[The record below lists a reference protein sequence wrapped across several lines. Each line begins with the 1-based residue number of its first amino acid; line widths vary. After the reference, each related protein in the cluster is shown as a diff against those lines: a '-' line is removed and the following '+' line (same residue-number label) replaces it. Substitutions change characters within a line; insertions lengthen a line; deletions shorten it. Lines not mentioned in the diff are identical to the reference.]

1 VKHSFVHRTAGGLT
15 IPFVIVIGVLL
26 AGVGSARAAKNAMVE
41 VGFVGVP
48 PPNFQN
54 VLLNVQSVRVNPDVN
69 AAPGNGKW
77 QSIPV
82 PPGIGNAGQNADLQ
96 IDLNASQNTPQI
108 FNTAGVQTGTY
119 RIVELRLDPNN
130 PGTLVPDCPQ
140 TSPPISNPSTT
151 ADGCIN
157 YPIQL
162 ASGTNVITFS
172 NADGLI
178 FPANKIMTPLILQV
192 SMSAPVP
199 PTVPGGAYTVAIT
212 LTTPPTNAAET
223 GTVTGS
229 VNVNGGSGSG
239 TSPSGKVRKLAVTAE
254 AIGTNTAIA
263 STPVKNGQYTLILP
277 AASTFGTLYD
287 IAVAGGTD
295 TYAAQRLLPLYQ
307 GAKIQADFIGSNSLT
322 GSQTLGNL
330 TGTISD
336 NCVATKPIVGAT
348 LQLLIP
354 PDSISSPSST
364 FCLDSPEQCVAV
376 ATANTDNTGYFPLP
390 GTITIPAEFQNVPPA
405 PKSNVNGAYAMEIT
419 APGYDSLIVQAKP
432 SSNSKGGTCAPQDS
446 AAGTTFT
453 ACNLALNTGYIT
465 GAIPIVP
472 PVPGQTTLVQVFA
485 EDAGTNNIESALP
498 MPITVTSSNAGAVG
512 YTLNVPPSVST
523 FDLFATTIDTY
534 QGISDPYPGHTIVV
548 KSGVPGPAEPSK
560 PGACSTAT
568 PTPFEQPIDCIGH
581 GSVTGTVGNA
591 NLGTSVVLS
600 KQDTYSG
607 DFVAITNTLVQ
618 NQLPNSTPSNNYSFC
633 APADTYELQEWQ
645 LPTPDP
651 DATPSSSPTASPV
664 ADTSVIITISTPLSA
679 GGASPTPTPAIK
691 CPTTCEN
698 PDGTCPGICSN
709 VIQPLPPGPPTP
721 SATPTL

>member
-1 VKHSFVHRTAGGLT
+1 MKHFFVHRTAGGL
-15 IPFVIVIGVLL
+15 IVPFVIVIGVLL

-54 VLLNVQSVRVNPDVN
+54 VLLNVQSVRINPDVS

-77 QSIPV
+77 QTIPV
-82 PPGIGNAGQNADLQ
+82 PPGIGNAGRNADLQ

-108 FNTAGVQTGTY
+108 FNTAGVQAGTY
-119 RIVELRLDPNN
+119 RIVELRLDSNN
-130 PGTLVPDCPQ
+130 PGTLVPDCPNGPG
-140 TSPPISNPSTT
+140 TIANPSNT
-151 ADGCIN
+151 ADGCIS

-162 ASGTNVITFS
+162 TNDTNVITFS

-199 PTVPGGAYTVAIT
+199 PTVPGGAYTVTVT

-229 VNVNGGSGSG
+229 VNVNGGKGSGS
-239 TSPSGKVRKLAVTAE
+239 SPSGKVRKLTVTAE

-287 IAVAGGTD
+287 LAVAGGAD

-307 GAKIQADFIGSNSLT
+307 GQQINAEFTGSNSLT
-322 GSQTLGNL
+322 GGQTLGNI

-354 PDSISSPSST
+354 PDNISSPPST
-364 FCLDSPEQCVAV
+364 FCYDSPDQCVAV

-390 GTITIPAEFQNVPPA
+390 GTITIPAEFENVPVV
-405 PKSNVNGAYAMEIT
+405 PKKTPYVMQVT
-419 APGYDSLIVQAKP
+419 APGYDPLVVYAVP
-432 SSNSKGGTCAPQDS
+432 TSNSKAGTCSTD
-446 AAGTTFT
+446 GTTFT
-453 ACNLALNTGYIT
+453 TCDLALNTGYIT
-465 GAIPIVP
+465 GAIPIKQ
-472 PVPGQTTLVQVFA
+472 PVPGQTILVQVFA

-498 MPITVTSSNAGAVG
+498 MPITVTSSNGGTIG

-534 QGISDPYPGHTIVV
+534 QGVTDPYPGHTIVV
-548 KSGVPGPAEPSK
+548 KSGVTGPAEPSK

-568 PTPFEQPIDCIGH
+568 PTPFDQSIDWGVRQVGTTEIGF
-581 GSVTGTVGNA
+581 GE
-591 NLGTSVVLS
+591 
-600 KQDTYSG
+600 
-607 DFVAITNTLVQ
+607 F
-618 NQLPNSTPSNNYSFC
+618 
-633 APADTYELQEWQ
+633 AD
-645 LPTPDP
+645 
-651 DATPSSSPTASPV
+651 
-664 ADTSVIITISTPLSA
+664 
-679 GGASPTPTPAIK
+679 
-691 CPTTCEN
+691 C
-698 PDGTCPGICSN
+698 
-709 VIQPLPPGPPTP
+709 
-721 SATPTL
+721 

>member
-1 VKHSFVHRTAGGLT
+1 VKHFFVHRTAGGL
-15 IPFVIVIGVLL
+15 IVPFVIVIGVLL

-54 VLLNVQSVRVNPDVN
+54 VLLNVQSVRINPDVS

-77 QSIPV
+77 QTIPV
-82 PPGIGNAGQNADLQ
+82 PPGIGNAGRNADLQ

-108 FNTAGVQTGTY
+108 FNTAGVQAGTY
-119 RIVELRLDPNN
+119 RIVELRLDSNN
-130 PGTLVPDCPQ
+130 PGTLVPDCPNGPG
-140 TSPPISNPSTT
+140 TIANPSNT
-151 ADGCIN
+151 ADGCIS

-162 ASGTNVITFS
+162 TNDTNVITFS

-199 PTVPGGAYTVAIT
+199 PTVPGGAYTVTVT

-223 GTVTGS
+223 GIVTGS
-229 VNVNGGSGSG
+229 VNVNGSKGSGS
-239 TSPSGKVRKLAVTAE
+239 SPSGKVRKLAVTAE

-287 IAVAGGTD
+287 IAVAGGAD

-307 GAKIQADFIGSNSLT
+307 GQQINAEFTGSNSLT
-322 GSQTLGNL
+322 GSQTLGNI

-354 PDSISSPSST
+354 PDNISSPPST
-364 FCLDSPEQCVAV
+364 FCYDSPDQCVAV

-390 GTITIPAEFQNVPPA
+390 GTITIPAEFENVPVV
-405 PKSNVNGAYAMEIT
+405 PKKTPYVMQVT
-419 APGYDSLIVQAKP
+419 APGYDPLVVYAVP
-432 SSNSKGGTCAPQDS
+432 TSNSKAGTCSTD
-446 AAGTTFT
+446 GTTFT
-453 ACNLALNTGYIT
+453 TCDLALNTGYIT
-465 GAIPIVP
+465 GAIPIKQ
-472 PVPGQTTLVQVFA
+472 PVPGQTILVQVFA

-498 MPITVTSSNAGAVG
+498 MPITVTSSNGGTIG

-534 QGISDPYPGHTIVV
+534 QGVTDPYPGHTIVV
-548 KSGVPGPAEPSK
+548 KSGVTGPAEPSK

-568 PTPFEQPIDCIGH
+568 PTPFDQSIDCIGH
-581 GSVTGTVGNA
+581 GSVTGIVGNA

-618 NQLPNSTPSNNYSFC
+618 NQLPNLTPSNNYSFC
-633 APADTYELQEWQ
+633 APADTYQVQEWQ
-645 LPTPDP
+645 LPTPDAN
-651 DATPSSSPTASPV
+651 ATPSSSPTASPV
-664 ADTSVIITISTPLSA
+664 PDTAAIVMIPLPPSA
-679 GGASPTPTPAIK
+679 GGPSPTPTPAIR

-709 VIQPLPPGPPTP
+709 VIQPLPPAPSPTP
-721 SATPTL
+721 TP

>member
-1 VKHSFVHRTAGGLT
+1 MKHSFVHRTAGGL
-15 IPFVIVIGVLL
+15 IVPFVIVIGVLL
-26 AGVGSARAAKNAMVE
+26 AGVGSAQAAKNALVE

-54 VLLNVQSVRVNPDVN
+54 VLLNVQSVRINPNVG
-69 AAPGNGKW
+69 ATPYNGKW

-82 PPGIGNAGQNADLQ
+82 PPGIGNAGQNADMQ
-96 IDLNASQNTPQI
+96 IDLNASQNLPQI
-108 FNTAGVQTGTY
+108 FNTAGVQAGTY
-119 RIVELRLDPNN
+119 RLVELRLDPNN

-140 TSPPISNPSTT
+140 TSPPISNPNTT

-162 ASGTNVITFS
+162 TNGNNVIVYP
-172 NADGLI
+172 NPDGLI

-192 SMSAPVP
+192 SMSQPVA
-199 PTVPGGAYTVAIT
+199 PTVPGGAYTVTIT
-212 LTTPPTNAAET
+212 LTTPPANPLEV

-229 VNVNGGSGSG
+229 VNVNGSGSG

-277 AASTFGTLYD
+277 AAPNFGTLYD
-287 IAVAGGTD
+287 LAVAGGAD

-307 GAKIQADFIGSNSLT
+307 GTSITADFNDKNSLT
-322 GSQTLGNL
+322 GSQTLGNI

-354 PDSISSPSST
+354 PDPPNPNSSVDCSVPGNAP
-364 FCLDSPEQCVAV
+364 LCVAV

-390 GTITIPAEFQNVPPA
+390 GTITIPAEFQNVPIRS
-405 PKSNVNGAYAMEIT
+405 KSLPNTNKGAYVMEVT
-419 APGYDSLIVQAKP
+419 APGYDPLFEYAIP
-432 SSNSKGGTCAPQDS
+432 TSNGKGGTCAPIGS
-446 AAGTTFT
+446 TTFG
-453 ACNLALNTGYIT
+453 ACDLFLNTGYIQ
-465 GAIPIVP
+465 GKIQIQQ
-472 PVPGQTTLVQVFA
+472 PVPGQTILVQVFA

-498 MPITVTSSNAGAVG
+498 MPITVTSSNGGTIG

-523 FDLFATTIDTY
+523 FDLFATTIDNY
-534 QGISDPYPGHTIVV
+534 QGVGDPYPGHTIVV
-548 KSGVPGPAEPSK
+548 KSGVTGPAEPSK

-568 PTPFEQPIDCIGH
+568 PTPFEQTIECIGH
-581 GSVTGTVGNA
+581 GSLTGAVYGA
-591 NLGTSVVLS
+591 NLGSSVVLS
-600 KQDTYSG
+600 KQDPGSG
-607 DFVAITNTLVQ
+607 DFVAITNALVQ
-618 NQLPNSTPSNNYSFC
+618 NQSPNSTPPPSNNYSFC
-633 APADTYELQEWQ
+633 APADTYQVQEWQ
-645 LPTPDP
+645 LPTPDA

-664 ADTSVIITISTPLSA
+664 PDMAAIVMIPTPLPA

-709 VIQPLPPGPPTP
+709 VIQPLPPTPTP
-721 SATPTL
+721 

>member
-1 VKHSFVHRTAGGLT
+1 VKHFFVHRTAGGL
-15 IPFVIVIGVLL
+15 IVPFVIVIGVLL

-54 VLLNVQSVRVNPDVN
+54 VLLNVQSVRINPDVS

-77 QSIPV
+77 QTIPV
-82 PPGIGNAGQNADLQ
+82 PPGIGNAGRNADLQ

-108 FNTAGVQTGTY
+108 FNTAGVQAGTY
-119 RIVELRLDPNN
+119 RIVELRLDSNN
-130 PGTLVPDCPQ
+130 PGTLVPDCPNAPG
-140 TSPPISNPSTT
+140 TIANPSNT
-151 ADGCIN
+151 ADGCIS

-162 ASGTNVITFS
+162 AGNNVITFS

-199 PTVPGGAYTVAIT
+199 PTVPGGAYTVTIT

-223 GTVTGS
+223 GIVTGS
-229 VNVNGGSGSG
+229 VNVNGSKGSGS
-239 TSPSGKVRKLAVTAE
+239 SASGKIRKLTVTAE

-277 AASTFGTLYD
+277 AAATFGTLYD
-287 IAVAGGTD
+287 LAVAGGAD

-307 GAKIQADFIGSNSLT
+307 GQQINAEFTGSNSLT
-322 GSQTLGNL
+322 GGQTLGNI

-354 PDSISSPSST
+354 PDPPNPNSSVDCSVPGNAP
-364 FCLDSPEQCVAV
+364 LCVAV

-390 GTITIPAEFQNVPPA
+390 GTISIPAEFENVPVV
-405 PKSNVNGAYAMEIT
+405 PKKTPYVMEVT
-419 APGYDSLIVQAKP
+419 APGYDPLFVYAVP
-432 SSNSKGGTCAPQDS
+432 TSNSKGGTCAPIGS
-446 AAGTTFT
+446 TTPTFG
-453 ACNLALNTGYIT
+453 ACDFALNTGYIT
-465 GAIPIVP
+465 GAIPIEP

-498 MPITVTSSNAGAVG
+498 MPITVTSSNGGTIG

-534 QGISDPYPGHTIVV
+534 QGVTDPYPGHTIVV
-548 KSGVPGPAEPSK
+548 KSGVTGPAEPSK

-568 PTPFEQPIDCIGH
+568 PTPFDQSIECIGH
-581 GSVTGTVGNA
+581 GSVTGIVGNA

-600 KQDTYSG
+600 KQDTVSL

-618 NQLPNSTPSNNYSFC
+618 NQLPNLTPSNNYSFC
-633 APADTYELQEWQ
+633 APADTYQVQEWQ
-645 LPTPDP
+645 LPTPEA

-664 ADTSVIITISTPLSA
+664 PDTAAIVMIPLPPSA
-679 GGASPTPTPAIK
+679 GGPSPTPTPAIR

-709 VIQPLPPGPPTP
+709 VIQPLPPTPSPAPTP
-721 SATPTL
+721 